1 MKEQLKSKLD
11 KMQMEVIRECQNVE
25 DVQLMLG
32 IFSQMNEALNQ
43 IPDSMNK
50 PAGAKRGRKPKN
62 AEANS

>member
-1 MKEQLKSKLD
+1 MREQLKSKLD
-11 KMQMEVIRECQNVE
+11 KMQMEVIRDCQNVE

-50 PAGAKRGRKPKN
+50 PKGAKRGRKPKN